1 MEKLI
6 MNECRYC
13 GKCFKHWVE
22 LFTHEFKCDKLTID
36 ESLKPDNI
44 KPTHYNKGKKDL
56 IEIEIKNKIKDEKLK
71 RHVELI
77 EAFREVQKQEF
88 YKAIDEILKKP

>member
-1 MEKLI
+1 MREKCGIGGINNMEKLI

-22 LFTHEFKCDKLTID
+22 LFNHELKCDKLT
-36 ESLKPDNI
+36 
-44 KPTHYNKGKKDL
+44 
-56 IEIEIKNKIKDEKLK
+56 EIEIKIKDEKLK
-71 RHVELI
+71 MNIELL

-88 YKAIDEILKKP
+88 HKAIEEILKKP